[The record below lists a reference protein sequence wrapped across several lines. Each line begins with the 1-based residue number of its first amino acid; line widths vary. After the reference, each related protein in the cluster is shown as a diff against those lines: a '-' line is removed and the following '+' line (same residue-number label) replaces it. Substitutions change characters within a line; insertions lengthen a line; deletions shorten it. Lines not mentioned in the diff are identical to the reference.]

1 MSEKARIDTA
11 LGRAIYSG
19 GDNPTSREFIALISD
34 KLRIK
39 SYLGE
44 KVE

>member
-1 MSEKARIDTA
+1 MSDKARIDTA

-19 GDNPTSREFIALISD
+19 SDKPTNAEFIALISD
-34 KLRIK
+34 KLRME